1 MSTVGAMSGTL
12 ATIFSLEKSRK
23 WIIRDGLNGIS
34 RAGCGASMASGVKKA
49 LGLRKVG
56 LLVVCAVNRIASRC
70 RDALELAL
78 ERGTRSRRVS
88 PCKETRPDR

>member
-34 RAGCGASMASGVKKA
+34 STGAGAPMASGLAKSRGFRIGGT
-49 LGLRKVG
+49 LVG
-56 LLVVCAVNRIASRC
+56 SARARTPTLILTFS
-70 RDALELAL
+70 
-78 ERGTRSRRVS
+78 GS
-88 PCKETRPDR
+88 

>member
-34 RAGCGASMASGVKKA
+34 SSGVGRA
-49 LGLRKVG
+49 DGEGLAEVAG
-56 LLVVCAVNRIASRC
+56 
-70 RDALELAL
+70 
-78 ERGTRSRRVS
+78 VS
-88 PCKETRPDR
+88 HWQAP

>member
-34 RAGCGASMASGVKKA
+34 STGAGAPMASGFA
-49 LGLRKVG
+49 KVTG
-56 LLVVCAVNRIASRC
+56 VSHRRNVSRVGGG
-70 RDALELAL
+70 RAY
-78 ERGTRSRRVS
+78 TPS
-88 PCKETRPDR
+88 